1 MYNREPG
8 SLKFMGNWLVKNRDI
23 HLMFTNIKLEK
34 KLIFCLLFFL
44 LVTTARA
51 TEYTVSPFP
60 SDQSGASINGEK
72 VVELEVTEI
81 PYWQFLL
88 WLAAMQILSII
99 DVILYFTKLI
109 FVILGFR
116 FVDHPSTVG
125 TLKRKHIYAFIK
137 ACPGACISE
146 IASDMSLSRGN
157 LRYHLNILE
166 AENLIESRSDYGKI
180 RYFQN
185 NSTYGEEEK
194 LVISVLQNEMTRKII
209 YKIFKEECNTNG
221 DLARTTGISKGAI
234 TWYMKQLNE
243 SGLVKEDRIGK
254 STIYSI
260 NPVYRDEIEKHI

>member
-1 MYNREPG
+1 
-8 SLKFMGNWLVKNRDI
+8 
-23 HLMFTNIKLEK
+23 MF
-34 KLIFCLLFFL
+34 LI
-44 LVTTARA
+44 VTAEA
-51 TEYTVSPFP
+51 TEYIVSPALG
-60 SDQSGASINGEK
+60 DQAGASINGEK
-72 VVELEVTEI
+72 VVKLEDTVI

-109 FVILGFR
+109 FVVLGFR
-116 FVDHPSTVG
+116 VVDHPSTVG
-125 TLKRKHIYAFIK
+125 TLKRKHIYVFIK
-137 ACPGACISE
+137 ACPGTCISE

-166 AENLIESRSDYGKI
+166 AENLIESRSDCGKI

-209 YKIFKEECNTNG
+209 YKILKEECNTNG
-221 DLARTTGISKGAI
+221 NLARTTGISKGAI

-243 SGLVKEDRIGK
+243 SGLVKEDKMGK
-254 STIYSI
+254 NTIYSI
-260 NPVYRDEIEKHI
+260 NPIYRDEIEKHI